1 MPGKVYLYISI
12 LPFSSMKYFLF
23 TLGIFSALFS
33 YAQVPFSVEIEPVVA
48 GPLPGMH
55 SFAFAQ
61 SGTKWLFVGG
71 RINGIHGFSTND
83 NFDVVY
89 ASDVITVVDTATWSW
104 YSSPL
109 GVLPTAEADPL
120 RSTNMQYVRIGDYL
134 YLAGGFGWDST
145 ANGYRTFP
153 VLTAIHIDNMI
164 NAVMNSTAIAPNIR
178 QITDTS
184 VRVCGGEMTY
194 LNGECFLFFGHN
206 FKNRYSD
213 PPQPTFVQTYANRI
227 RRFTINDDG
236 TNLSISN
243 YSELTDTSNFH
254 RRDLNVGPVVYPDGS
269 FGWTAYSGVF
279 QKTRNL
285 PYPWPINFDPVN
297 GAEVDS
303 SFNQQMNNYTCGLVP
318 LFDSVQKCMYT
329 VLFGGESEYDY
340 NPSTGLLTQDT
351 LIPFVSDISVLVH
364 TASGQWGQIP
374 LQVQMPGLRG
384 SNMKFVPVTSV
395 PAYSNEVVKLRE
407 LSGRVL
413 AGYLV
418 GGIKAVVPNGHPSS
432 FANDTVYRVW
442 ITPDQNLLAINNL
455 SAEGNVD
462 VFPNPANDRVT
473 VRAHSAEEVEISVF
487 DAQGKIVFHENHSGR
502 KDVSFSTEGF
512 AAGIYTV
519 RVTAGSEIVQEKLVI
534 VR

>member
-1 MPGKVYLYISI
+1 
-12 LPFSSMKYFLF
+12 MKYFFFL
-23 TLGIFSALFS
+23 LIFFS
-33 YAQVPFSVEIEPVVA
+33 SFFVNAQVPFNVEIEPVIT
-48 GPLPGMH
+48 GPLPAMH

-109 GVLPTAEADPL
+109 GVLPTATADPL
-120 RSTNMQYVRIGDYL
+120 RSTNMQYTSIGNYL
-134 YLAGGFGWDST
+134 YMTGGFGWDST

-164 NAVMNSTAIAPNIR
+164 NAVMSGGAIGPNIR
-178 QITDTS
+178 QVTDTNL
-184 VRVCGGEMTY
+184 RVCGGEMTS

-206 FKNRYSD
+206 FRNRYSD
-213 PPQPTFVQTYANRI
+213 PPQPTFQQTYSNKI

-243 YSELTDTSNFH
+243 FSVITDTTNFH
-254 RRDLNVGPVVYPDGS
+254 RRDLNVGPVVKPDGS
-269 FGWTAYSGVF
+269 FGWVAYSGVF

-285 PYPWPINFDPVN
+285 AYPWPINFDPVN
-297 GAEVDS
+297 GAQVDS
-303 SFNQQMNNYTCGLVP
+303 SFDQLMNNYTCGLVP
-318 LFDSVQKCMYT
+318 IYDSVQHCMYT
-329 VLFGGESEYDY
+329 ILFGGESEYDF
-340 NPSTGLLTQDT
+340 NPANSSLTLDT
-351 LIPFVSDISVLVH
+351 LIPFVHDISVLIH
-364 TASGQWGQIP
+364 LANGQWGQVP
-374 LQVQMPGLRG
+374 LQLQMPDLLG
-384 SNMKFVPVTSV
+384 SNMKFVPVSSV
-395 PAYSNEVVKLRE
+395 PAYVNEVVKLRE

-418 GGIKAVVPNGHPSS
+418 GGIRAVVPNGHPSS
-432 FANDTVYRVW
+432 SANDTVYRVW
-442 ITPDQNLLAINNL
+442 ITPDQNLLAVNNL

-462 VFPNPANDRVT
+462 VFPNPANDHVT
-473 VRAHSAEEVEISVF
+473 VRAHSAEKVEIAVF
-487 DAQGKIVFHENHSGR
+487 DAQGRIVFVENHSER
-502 KDVSFSTEGF
+502 RDVTFSTEGF

-519 RVTAGSEIVQEKLVI
+519 QVLVGNGVVREKLVI